1 METENVVA
9 ERRQRWEARTG
20 VSLLIASALFLLAYS
35 LLVLVPQLATGWRT
49 AMIVVLGLIW
59 AAFIA
64 DLVVRVSLTP
74 RAARTGFLRAH
85 SAEVASAVVPLFRPF
100 QLLRFLPRL
109 RWFKG
114 SSGDSVRSRI
124 VVTALAYATLFIYVI
139 ALAVLAVE
147 RNAPHATIL
156 TFGNA
161 IWWACVTVTTVGY
174 GDFFP
179 VTVAGRLLAVVLMAG
194 GVAIIGTAS
203 AIVVSYVSE
212 RVSHAHEQVAN
223 VGDDDATA
231 ADGSRAQGRA

>member
-1 METENVVA
+1 
-9 ERRQRWEARTG
+9 
-20 VSLLIASALFLLAYS
+20 
-35 LLVLVPQLATGWRT
+35 
-49 AMIVVLGLIW
+49 
-59 AAFIA
+59 
-64 DLVVRVSLTP
+64 
-74 RAARTGFLRAH
+74 
-85 SAEVASAVVPLFRPF
+85 LFRPF

-114 SSGDSVRSRI
+114 STGDSVRSRI
-124 VVTALAYATLFIYVI
+124 VVTALAYAALFIYVI

-179 VTVAGRLLAVVLMAG
+179 VTVPGRLLAVVLMAG

-212 RVSHAHEQVAN
+212 RVSLARQEHIDA
-223 VGDDDATA
+223 GGDATD
-231 ADGSRAQGRA
+231 ADTTRAQGRA

>member
-1 METENVVA
+1 M
-9 ERRQRWEARTG
+9 
-20 VSLLIASALFLLAYS
+20 
-35 LLVLVPQLATGWRT
+35 
-49 AMIVVLGLIW
+49 
-59 AAFIA
+59 
-64 DLVVRVSLTP
+64 
-74 RAARTGFLRAH
+74 
-85 SAEVASAVVPLFRPF
+85 VPLFRPF
-100 QLLRFLPRL
+100 QLLKYLPRL

-179 VTVAGRLLAVVLMAG
+179 VTATGRILAVVLMAG

-203 AIVVSYVSE
+203 AIVVSIVSE
-212 RVSHAHEQVAN
+212 RVSLAHQQHADT
-223 VGDDDATA
+223 GGDATD
-231 ADGSRAQGRA
+231 AD